1 MWSSKRSSSAFS
13 RAEIGAPLPGFLHT
27 DWYRR
32 IWNQRDGQPGLVHL
46 HAISLVADACQRH
59 LTERIGGRREQS
71 RASRRK
77 RLMEG
82 RGERE
87 ETKSRR
93 EERGEERRGLLE
105 EDGGLIRDGGS
116 LVAPSGRHTRAEGP
130 AAAAARAGRR
140 GFARCC
146 SSAAW
151 LAPGRRAKHTA
162 MALF

>member
-1 MWSSKRSSSAFS
+1 
-13 RAEIGAPLPGFLHT
+13 
-27 DWYRR
+27 
-32 IWNQRDGQPGLVHL
+32 
-46 HAISLVADACQRH
+46 
-59 LTERIGGRREQS
+59 
-71 RASRRK
+71 
-77 RLMEG
+77 MEG

-130 AAAAARAGRR
+130 AAAAARVDRR
-140 GFARCC
+140 GFARCY

-151 LAPGRRAKHTA
+151 LAPGRRAKYKA